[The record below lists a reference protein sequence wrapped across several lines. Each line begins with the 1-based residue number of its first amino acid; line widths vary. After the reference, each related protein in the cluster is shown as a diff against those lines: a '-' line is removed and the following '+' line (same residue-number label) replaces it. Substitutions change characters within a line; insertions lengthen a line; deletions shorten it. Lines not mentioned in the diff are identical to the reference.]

1 MALIKMKPTTPGQRN
16 MVKVKSED
24 IYKGK
29 SNNRSLVESKKRTAG
44 RNSYGRIT
52 MRHRGGGHKKNYRI
66 VDFKRQK
73 DGIPAVVR
81 QIEYDPNR
89 TAHLALLVYAD
100 GEQRYIIAPRNIKI
114 GDSIENGIEAPI
126 RPGNA
131 KPLFSIPVGV
141 SLHCIELQP
150 SKGAQMARSAGASAK
165 FLAMDGDYAMIRMRS
180 GEVRRVLSSCRAV
193 IGEVGNNEH
202 FLRKIGKAGAVRWR
216 GRRPHVRG
224 MVMNPIDHPMGGGEG
239 RSKSNKIPVSPW
251 GQPSKG
257 YVTRT
262 NKRTDRWIVTRRP
275 KNKR

>member
-29 SNNRSLVESKKRTAG
+29 SNNRALLEPKKRTAG

-52 MRHRGGGHKKNYRI
+52 MRHRGGGHKKQYRI
-66 VDFKRQK
+66 VDFKRVK

-100 GEQRYIIAPRNIKI
+100 GEQRYIIAPRYIKI
-114 GDSIENGIEAPI
+114 GDAIESGIEAPI

-150 SKGAQMARSAGASAK
+150 SKGAQIARSAGASVK
-165 FLAMDGDYAMIRMRS
+165 FLAMDGDYALLRMRS

-239 RSKSNKIPVSPW
+239 RSKSNKIPTSPW

-257 YVTRT
+257 FVTRT